1 MAAETKPEL
10 AKIGMIG
17 LAVMG
22 ENLALN
28 IARNGFP
35 IAVYNRDAA
44 KVDKFLHRA
53 EGKQVIGVTS
63 IVGAVVGG
71 TDSDDLLF
79 GTRGPDVITAG
90 LGVVNPLLIVRVF
103 DNALFGLNN
112 DCAGLHPI
120 AGWSSHTVGRRPDMW
135 DSGGWTRKRPPGT

>member
-1 MAAETKPEL
+1 MSAEKKPEL

-35 IAVYNRDAA
+35 IAVYNRDGS

-53 EGKQVIGVTS
+53 EGKQVIGSYS
-63 IVGAVVGG
+63 IEDFVKSLEKPRKITVSLDKA
-71 TDSDDLLF
+71 TIDTLLAISPNLSKAIR
-79 GTRGPDVITAG
+79 TMARQSQPD
-90 LGVVNPLLIVRVF
+90 
-103 DNALFGLNN
+103 
-112 DCAGLHPI
+112 
-120 AGWSSHTVGRRPDMW
+120 
-135 DSGGWTRKRPPGT
+135 

>member
-28 IARNGFP
+28 IARNGYP
-35 IAVYNRDAA
+35 IAVYNRDGS

-53 EGKQVIGVTS
+53 EGKKVIGAYSLEDFVNSLEKPRKIILLVKAGGPVDDVLAQLNLCLTRATS
-63 IVGAVVGG
+63 SSTAAIRFTRTPAGA
-71 TDSDDLLF
+71 
-79 GTRGPDVITAG
+79 
-90 LGVVNPLLIVRVF
+90 
-103 DNALFGLNN
+103 
-112 DCAGLHPI
+112 
-120 AGWSSHTVGRRPDMW
+120 
-135 DSGGWTRKRPPGT
+135 KKK